1 MMPAQLSSIHRM
13 PNAFIARTLAALAA
27 VVISFSAFAAQG
39 RLGFSV
45 SVATDGLFSHT
56 LKQVKITAVAPGA
69 PAEQAGL
76 QAGDDVQSINDV
88 PIAGADGSKIMD
100 MVHAVQPGEHLRLK
114 VLRGGVEHLVDIVG
128 GAAK

>member
-1 MMPAQLSSIHRM
+1 VGQRRAVRDRQGS
-13 PNAFIARTLAALAA
+13 AL
-27 VVISFSAFAAQG
+27 
-39 RLGFSV
+39 
-45 SVATDGLFSHT
+45 T
-56 LKQVKITAVAPGA
+56 GA